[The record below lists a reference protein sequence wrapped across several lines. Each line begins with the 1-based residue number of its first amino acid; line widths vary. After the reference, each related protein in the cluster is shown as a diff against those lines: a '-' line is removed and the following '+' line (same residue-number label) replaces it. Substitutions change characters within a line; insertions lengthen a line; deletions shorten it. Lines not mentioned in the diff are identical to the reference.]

1 MSDLNWTLDGPIG
14 SPNFQTEW
22 FVINAAGRSTPE
34 TAGALDQLCSTYWYP
49 LYAYVRRK
57 GHAPQDAQDL
67 TQEFF
72 SRLLESPWLRDVH
85 PSKGKFRSFL
95 LASMNHFLANEW
107 RRNQTQKRGGGR
119 EIFSLDGV
127 AAEDLYRF
135 EPSHNDT
142 PDKVFERRWAMILVE
157 QVVTRLQEDYCA
169 FGKGD
174 LFEALK
180 PMLDG
185 EMNPEG
191 YAAVAARLGM
201 TEAAMKK
208 AAQRLRESYGEL
220 LRAEVAQT
228 VSDPLEV
235 EDELRNLF
243 TALHG

>member
-1 MSDLNWTLDGPIG
+1 MSDLNWNLDGPIG
-14 SPNFQTEW
+14 SPSFQTDW
-22 FVINAAGRSTPE
+22 FVVGAAGQSTA
-34 TAGALDQLCSTYWYP
+34 AGAEALENLCRDYWYP

-107 RRNQTQKRGGGR
+107 RRNQTRKRGGGR

-157 QVVTRLQEDYCA
+157 RVVTRLQEEYCVS
-169 FGKGD
+169 GKGD
-174 LFEALK
+174 LFQALK

-191 YAAVAARLGM
+191 YAAIAARLGM
-201 TEAAMKK
+201 TEAAVKK
-208 AAQRLRESYGEL
+208 AAQRLRESYRESL
-220 LRAEVAQT
+220 HAEVAQT

-235 EDELRNLF
+235 EGELRNLF
-243 TALHG
+243 MALHG

>member
-1 MSDLNWTLDGPIG
+1 MSDLNWTLDGPVG
-14 SPNFQTEW
+14 SPSLQTDW
-22 FVINAAGRSTPE
+22 LVVNAAGRITPE
-34 TAGALDQLCSTYWYP
+34 GAGALNKLCSTYWYP

-107 RRNQTQKRGGGR
+107 RRSQTQKRGGGR

-127 AAEDLYRF
+127 AAEDCYRF

-142 PDKVFERRWAMILVE
+142 PDKVFERHWAMILVE
-157 QVVTRLQEDYCA
+157 QVMTRLQEQYRVS
-169 FGKGD
+169 GKGD
-174 LFEALK
+174 LFEAVK
-180 PMLDG
+180 GMLDG
-185 EMNPEG
+185 EMNREG
-191 YAAVAARLGM
+191 YAAMAARLG
-201 TEAAMKK
+201 TTKAAVKK
-208 AAQRLRESYGEL
+208 AAQRLREHYQEV

-228 VSDPLEV
+228 VSDPTEI
-235 EDELRNLF
+235 DEEMHNLF
-243 TALHG
+243 AALYG